1 MEEMKNN
8 ALAEEATAVEL
19 EPVKKKNIWKFV
31 LASVVGAFLFLVP
44 IPNGTTFTI
53 PIGMVID
60 WVAGLL
66 ELETINLASLLVLVF
81 ITFST
86 IVTIINMI
94 FKPAIIQNNESMKKL
109 FSPTPL
115 YFISRLI
122 GLVVVY
128 MAYFNVGPEMIR
140 SGATG
145 GSMLGV
151 STTLISVVMCIA
163 FLMPLLTD
171 FGIMEFVG
179 VLIRKVVK
187 PLFTVPVASWVES
200 ARRRV

>member
-31 LASVVGAFLFLVP
+31 LASVIGAFLFLVP

-60 WVAGLL
+60 WVASLL
-66 ELETINLASLLVLVF
+66 ELETINLASLLVVVF

-109 FSPTPL
+109 FSPTPPLFCQQIDRIGRRL
-115 YFISRLI
+115 Y
-122 GLVVVY
+122 GLLQC
-128 MAYFNVGPEMIR
+128 R
-140 SGATG
+140 SGDDQVWRYRRIYAG
-145 GSMLGV
+145 RIDDV
-151 STTLISVVMCIA
+151 
-163 FLMPLLTD
+163 D
-171 FGIMEFVG
+171 FSSHVHRLPDAAADGFRHHGIC
-179 VLIRKVVK
+179 
-187 PLFTVPVASWVES
+187 W
-200 ARRRV
+200 RVD

>member
-8 ALAEEATAVEL
+8 ALAEETTAVEL

-163 FLMPLLTD
+163 FLMQI
-171 FGIMEFVG
+171 GRAHV
-179 VLIRKVVK
+179 
-187 PLFTVPVASWVES
+187 
-200 ARRRV
+200 

>member
-8 ALAEEATAVEL
+8 ALAEETTAVEL

-86 IVTIINMI
+86 IGDDHQYDLQTSYHTEQREYEKTLLADAAI
-94 FKPAIIQNNESMKKL
+94 FYQQID
-109 FSPTPL
+109 
-115 YFISRLI
+115 R
-122 GLVVVY
+122 
-128 MAYFNVGPEMIR
+128 
-140 SGATG
+140 TG
-145 GSMLGV
+145 GRLH
-151 STTLISVVMCIA
+151 
-163 FLMPLLTD
+163 
-171 FGIMEFVG
+171 G
-179 VLIRKVVK
+179 VL
-187 PLFTVPVASWVES
+187 
-200 ARRRV
+200 

>member
-8 ALAEEATAVEL
+8 ALAEETTAVEL

-94 FKPAIIQNNESMKKL
+94 FKPAIIQNNESMKKTL
-109 FSPTPL
+109 LADAAIF
-115 YFISRLI
+115 YQQIDR
-122 GLVVVY
+122 
-128 MAYFNVGPEMIR
+128 
-140 SGATG
+140 TG
-145 GSMLGV
+145 GRLH
-151 STTLISVVMCIA
+151 
-163 FLMPLLTD
+163 
-171 FGIMEFVG
+171 G
-179 VLIRKVVK
+179 VL
-187 PLFTVPVASWVES
+187 
-200 ARRRV
+200 

>member
-1 MEEMKNN
+1 
-8 ALAEEATAVEL
+8 
-19 EPVKKKNIWKFV
+19 
-31 LASVVGAFLFLVP
+31 
-44 IPNGTTFTI
+44 
-53 PIGMVID
+53 
-60 WVAGLL
+60 
-66 ELETINLASLLVLVF
+66 
-81 ITFST
+81 
-86 IVTIINMI
+86 
-94 FKPAIIQNNESMKKL
+94 
-109 FSPTPL
+109 
-115 YFISRLI
+115 
-122 GLVVVY
+122 

-187 PLFTVPVASWVES
+187 PLFTVPGRS
-200 ARRRV
+200 AIDLSLIHI